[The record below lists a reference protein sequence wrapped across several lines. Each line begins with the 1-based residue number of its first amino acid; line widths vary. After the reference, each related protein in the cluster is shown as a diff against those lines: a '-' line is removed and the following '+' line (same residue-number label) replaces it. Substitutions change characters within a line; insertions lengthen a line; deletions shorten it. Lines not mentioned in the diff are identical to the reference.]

1 MSAVGDPVG
10 HCFCLLKDSLIHEL
24 EDASLHGTPALW
36 TKRAILRTRQPSC
49 PGGREGAKGGGRFLS
64 VLLSTP
70 PRERGPHVASLL
82 FTSALNECG
91 RLRSPAHT
99 CACVYRSLMGPRVV
113 RVQRREVNT
122 IDTFK

>member
-10 HCFCLLKDSLIHEL
+10 HCFCLLKDSLSHEL

-49 PGGREGAKGGGRFLS
+49 RGGGQGRGEGGCRFLS

-70 PRERGPHVASLL
+70 PCERGLHVASL

-91 RLRSPAHT
+91 RRRSPAHV
-99 CACVYRSLMGPRVV
+99 CVPACVSI
-113 RVQRREVNT
+113 EA
-122 IDTFK
+122 